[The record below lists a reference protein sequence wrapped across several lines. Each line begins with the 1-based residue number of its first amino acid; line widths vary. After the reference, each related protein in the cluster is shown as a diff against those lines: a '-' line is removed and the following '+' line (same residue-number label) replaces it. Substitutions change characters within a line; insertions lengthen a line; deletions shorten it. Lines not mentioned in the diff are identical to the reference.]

1 MRKSF
6 TQAQE
11 DFTQA
16 QEKSGFIQSFYLK
29 ENENNYIKF
38 LISSVNDLLIVSSH
52 NVVMTSKKG
61 NKYYQLVDCIRDG
74 CPLCKAASPNGGV
87 SYARDV
93 AIIPVLVLYNEN
105 KEYEP
110 TYKLW
115 SRSIGYI
122 SNTLMGYESR
132 YGLDGIVEVERKG
145 SGTSTTYSLYS
156 ARKGMNGEDLPEL
169 PDLSKIREDF
179 EVKDDD
185 YKSIV
190 AEWDIE
196 KMESY
201 IATGSPQEQKE
212 EAPRRRSF

>member
-11 DFTQA
+11 DYNNKAQA
-16 QEKSGFIQSFYLK
+16 EYVQSFYLK
-29 ENENNYIKF
+29 ENENNFIKF
-38 LISSVNDLLIVSSH
+38 LISSVNDLLIVSAH
-52 NVVMTSKKG
+52 TVVTTSKKG
-61 NKYYQLVDCIRDG
+61 NKYYQLVDCIGDG
-74 CPLCKAASPNGGV
+74 CPFCKAATPNGSV

-105 KEYEP
+105 GEYEP
-110 TYKLW
+110 AYKLW

-132 YGLDGIVEVERKG
+132 YGLDGIVEVERRGVDKN
-145 SGTSTTYSLYS
+145 TTYSLYS
-156 ARKGMNGEDLPEL
+156 ARKGMNGADLPEL

-179 EVKDDD
+179 DVKDDD
-185 YKSIV
+185 YRSIV
-190 AEWDIE
+190 AEWGIE